1 MPPIVIKV
9 RDHRTFGRKPVVGRH
24 IMKFI
29 DLDDPPV
36 SEIINYKN
44 VLLNG
49 KRILICCV
57 FFVHYLFL
65 R

>member
-24 IMKFI
+24 VMKSI

-49 KRILICCV
+49 KRILICYV
-57 FFVHYLFL
+57 FFVRYLFL